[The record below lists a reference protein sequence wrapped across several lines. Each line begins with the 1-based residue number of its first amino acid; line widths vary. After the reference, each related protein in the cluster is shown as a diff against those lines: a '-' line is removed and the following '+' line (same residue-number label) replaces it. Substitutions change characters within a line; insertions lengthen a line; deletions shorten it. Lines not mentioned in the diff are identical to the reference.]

1 MLETSHQPGFSP
13 LIPQHLLPLP
23 KGAAPCVPGTVS
35 LCSVIFPL
43 LLSANASP
51 RLPAYLSLSLSFGIC
66 WKKGF
71 CIRKCGQ
78 IKREME
84 RSTLKLARQ
93 PFFVQDQGPNSA
105 FIALDKNLDNLSLN

>member
-1 MLETSHQPGFSP
+1 MCQVQFPSAQSF
-13 LIPQHLLPLP
+13 
-23 KGAAPCVPGTVS
+23 S
-35 LCSVIFPL
+35 LCSCLPVPL
-43 LLSANASP
+43 LAC
-51 RLPAYLSLSLSFGIC
+51 LPAYLSLSLSFGIC

-71 CIRKCGQ
+71 YIRKCDQ